1 MIMEYYGGY
10 MDTEDIRELFHTDK
24 NGTNAFDIVEGVKRI
39 GFSAKGVFCPADKLL
54 EEELMLPCIAN
65 VTMNQS
71 YSHFIVIYE
80 INKKKQKLMIADP
93 ANKIM
98 EIKLDVFNAIYSGN
112 LLFLYPTQP
121 LLHFEKKKISLRDIL
136 ILLQDSKKLIMQVFL
151 ISIFIIVY
159 VIATSF
165 YSEIMLKNLQMNQQ
179 SSYFL
184 FLFLIFSILTFLKL
198 TSEFI
203 RTKLIL
209 WIEKNVDILLTKDI
223 FFKVLFLPYC
233 YYHNHTSG
241 DILSRMNGIND
252 IKVAISKWLMVL
264 IVDIPL
270 MLISFICLYI
280 LHSKLAIIIALFF
293 VLQLFVLKLFSNPLK
308 ERIEECQKEN
318 AYLSTLE
325 VEGIQSFETIKGI
338 SLENYFYKKW
348 LEQKISFIRK
358 IHSLESIIGV
368 ENYIKEFFQESSSLL
383 LLLFGCLYV
392 KEDSLQFSTLLTIQ
406 TLSIYFYT
414 PVGEFIDLNRDT
426 KQALVAWKRLSIL
439 SRKDSR
445 KGPFKNY
452 QTDTIIFRDV
462 TYSYRPSMEVL
473 HHVNLT
479 IKKQDKVLVLG
490 SSGSGKSTL
499 FKLLKR
505 YYEVP
510 RNKIFLGTNDINDYD
525 NVNFVSYIHQNEN
538 LYTGSMLENIVL
550 GVKIDECYLKKICK
564 ICKLDEI
571 INREQLG
578 YYQLIEE
585 NGINLSG
592 GERQRIVLARTL
604 LKPFSILV
612 IDEGLNQLD
621 VNLERKI
628 LKDIFYEFHDKTII
642 VISHREE
649 NLDLFSRKVRMS
661 HGKIIEDVE
670 KC

>member
-10 MDTEDIRELFHTDK
+10 MDTEDIRELFHTNK
-24 NGTNAFDIVEGVKRI
+24 NGTNAFDIVEGVKQI
-39 GFSAKGVFCPADKLL
+39 GFSAKGVFCPTDKLL

-71 YSHFIVIYE
+71 YSHFVVIYE
-80 INKKKQKLMIADP
+80 IDKKKQKLIIADP

-112 LLFLYPTQP
+112 LLFLYPIKP
-121 LLHFEKKKISLRDIL
+121 LLHFEKKRISLRDIL

-151 ISIFIIVY
+151 ISIFIITY
-159 VIATSF
+159 AIATSF
-165 YSEIMLKNLQMNQQ
+165 YGETMLKKLQMNQQ

-209 WIEKNVDILLTKDI
+209 WIEKNVDILLTQDI

-280 LHSKLAIIIALFF
+280 LHSKLAIIIVLFF
-293 VLQLFVLKLFSNPLK
+293 ILQLFVLKLFSNPLK
-308 ERIEECQKEN
+308 EKIEECQKEN

-338 SLENYFYKKW
+338 SLEKYFYKKW
-348 LEQKISFIRK
+348 MEQKVSFIRK

-368 ENYIKEFFQESSSLL
+368 ESYIKEFFQEFSSLL
-383 LLLFGCLYV
+383 LLLFGCLFV
-392 KEDSLQFSTLLTIQ
+392 KEGSLQFSTLLTIQ
-406 TLSIYFYT
+406 TLSLYFYT

-426 KQALVAWKRLSIL
+426 KQAVVAWERLSIL
-439 SRKDSR
+439 SKKDSG
-445 KGPFKNY
+445 KGFLKNY
-452 QTDTIIFRDV
+452 QTDNIIFQDV

-479 IKKQDKVLVLG
+479 IKKEDKVLILG

-505 YYEVP
+505 YYEIP
-510 RNKIFLGTNDINDYD
+510 RNKILLGINDINDYD
-525 NVNFVSYIHQNEN
+525 NVNFISYIHQNEN

-550 GVKIDECYLKKICK
+550 GEKVDESYLEKVCK

-604 LKPFSILV
+604 LKPFYILI

-628 LKDIFYEFHDKTII
+628 LKDIFHEFYDKTII

-649 NLDLFSRKVRMS
+649 NLDLFSHKVRMS